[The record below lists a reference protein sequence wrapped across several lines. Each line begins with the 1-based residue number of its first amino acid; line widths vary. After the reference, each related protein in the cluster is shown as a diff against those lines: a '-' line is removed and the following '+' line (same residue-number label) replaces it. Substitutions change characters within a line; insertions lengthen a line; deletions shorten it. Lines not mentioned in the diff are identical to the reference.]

1 MNKFFDITLNR
12 EIITIYP
19 GELYITKK
27 SELITTI
34 LGSCISIVLFD
45 EQNSIGGINHYML
58 PAAPPES
65 KKNSGLPITRFG
77 EYAIKTLIQEMINQ
91 GASLKNLKAKIFG
104 GSNVL
109 NFSSKKDEEKKDVQ
123 KKDVQKK
130 DAQKKDALIGEENI
144 NFARKFLKKI
154 GIPIVS
160 EDVGGVS
167 SRKIFFDTT
176 NYKVF
181 LKRIN
186 SAEN

>member
-65 KKNSGLPITRFG
+65 KKNSVLPITRFG

-109 NFSSKKDEEKKDVQ
+109 NFSSKKDER
-123 KKDVQKK
+123 KK

-186 SAEN
+186 SAES

>member
-109 NFSSKKDEEKKDVQ
+109 NFSSKKDERKKDAQ
-123 KKDVQKK
+123 KKDI
-130 DAQKKDALIGEENI
+130 QKKDALIGEENI

>member
-65 KKNSGLPITRFG
+65 KKNSVLPITRFG

-109 NFSSKKDEEKKDVQ
+109 NFSSKKDERKKDV
-123 KKDVQKK
+123 
-130 DAQKKDALIGEENI
+130 QKKDALIGEENI

-186 SAEN
+186 SAEK

>member
-65 KKNSGLPITRFG
+65 KKNSVLPVTRFG

-109 NFSSKKDEEKKDVQ
+109 NFSSKKDERKKDV
-123 KKDVQKK
+123 
-130 DAQKKDALIGEENI
+130 QKKDALIGEENI

>member
-109 NFSSKKDEEKKDVQ
+109 NFSSKKDER
-123 KKDVQKK
+123 KK

-186 SAEN
+186 SAES

>member
-65 KKNSGLPITRFG
+65 KKNSILPITRFG

-109 NFSSKKDEEKKDVQ
+109 NFSSKKDERKKDV
-123 KKDVQKK
+123 
-130 DAQKKDALIGEENI
+130 QKKDALIGEENI

>member
-65 KKNSGLPITRFG
+65 KKNSVLPITRFG

-109 NFSSKKDEEKKDVQ
+109 NFSSKKDERKKDV
-123 KKDVQKK
+123 
-130 DAQKKDALIGEENI
+130 QKKDALIGEENI

-167 SRKIFFDTT
+167 SRKIFFDTA

>member
-65 KKNSGLPITRFG
+65 KKNSVLPITRFG

-109 NFSSKKDEEKKDVQ
+109 NFSSKKDER
-123 KKDVQKK
+123 KK

>member
-65 KKNSGLPITRFG
+65 KKNSVLPITRFG

-109 NFSSKKDEEKKDVQ
+109 NFSLKKDER
-123 KKDVQKK
+123 KK

-186 SAEN
+186 SAES

>member
-109 NFSSKKDEEKKDVQ
+109 NFSSKKDER
-123 KKDVQKK
+123 KK

>member
-58 PAAPPES
+58 PATPPES
-65 KKNSGLPITRFG
+65 KKNSVLPITRFG
-77 EYAIKTLIQEMINQ
+77 EYAIKILIQEMINQ

-109 NFSSKKDEEKKDVQ
+109 NFSSKKDER
-123 KKDVQKK
+123 
-130 DAQKKDALIGEENI
+130 KKDALIGEENI

>member
-65 KKNSGLPITRFG
+65 KKNSVLPITRFG

-109 NFSSKKDEEKKDVQ
+109 NFSSKKDERKKDV
-123 KKDVQKK
+123 
-130 DAQKKDALIGEENI
+130 QKKDALIGEENI

-186 SAEN
+186 SVEN

>member
-109 NFSSKKDEEKKDVQ
+109 NFSSKKDERKKDVQ
-123 KKDVQKK
+123 KKDV
-130 DAQKKDALIGEENI
+130 QKKDALIGEENI

>member
-65 KKNSGLPITRFG
+65 KKNSVLPITRFG

-109 NFSSKKDEEKKDVQ
+109 NFSLKKDER
-123 KKDVQKK
+123 KK

>member
-65 KKNSGLPITRFG
+65 KKNSVLPITRFG

-109 NFSSKKDEEKKDVQ
+109 NFSSKKDERKKDV
-123 KKDVQKK
+123 
-130 DAQKKDALIGEENI
+130 QKKDALIGEENI

>member
-65 KKNSGLPITRFG
+65 KKNSVLPITRFG

-109 NFSSKKDEEKKDVQ
+109 NFSSKKDER
-123 KKDVQKK
+123 
-130 DAQKKDALIGEENI
+130 KKDALIGEENI

-186 SAEN
+186 SAES

>member
-65 KKNSGLPITRFG
+65 KKNSVLPITRFG

-109 NFSSKKDEEKKDVQ
+109 NFSSKKDERKKE
-123 KKDVQKK
+123 
-130 DAQKKDALIGEENI
+130 AQKKDALIGEENI

-186 SAEN
+186 SAES

>member
-1 MNKFFDITLNR
+1 M
-12 EIITIYP
+12 
-19 GELYITKK
+19 
-27 SELITTI
+27 
-34 LGSCISIVLFD
+34 
-45 EQNSIGGINHYML
+45 
-58 PAAPPES
+58 
-65 KKNSGLPITRFG
+65 PITRFG

-109 NFSSKKDEEKKDVQ
+109 NFSSKKDER
-123 KKDVQKK
+123 KK

-160 EDVGGVS
+160 VDVGGVS

-176 NYKVF
+176 NYKAF

-186 SAEN
+186 SAES

>member
-1 MNKFFDITLNR
+1 MS
-12 EIITIYP
+12 TIKKETALLTDKKLI
-19 GELYITKK
+19 ELYITKK

-65 KKNSGLPITRFG
+65 TKNSGLPITRFG

-109 NFSSKKDEEKKDVQ
+109 NFSSKKALPFGDVISH
-123 KKDVQKK
+123 KHCV
-130 DAQKKDALIGEENI
+130 
-144 NFARKFLKKI
+144 
-154 GIPIVS
+154 
-160 EDVGGVS
+160 
-167 SRKIFFDTT
+167 
-176 NYKVF
+176 
-181 LKRIN
+181 
-186 SAEN
+186 

>member
-58 PAAPPES
+58 PAAPSES
-65 KKNSGLPITRFG
+65 KKNSVLPITRFG

-109 NFSSKKDEEKKDVQ
+109 NFSSKKDER
-123 KKDVQKK
+123 
-130 DAQKKDALIGEENI
+130 KKDALIGEENI

>member
-65 KKNSGLPITRFG
+65 KKSSVLPITRFG

-109 NFSSKKDEEKKDVQ
+109 NFSSKKDEGKKDV
-123 KKDVQKK
+123 
-130 DAQKKDALIGEENI
+130 QKKDALIGEENI

>member
-109 NFSSKKDEEKKDVQ
+109 NFSSKKDERKKDV
-123 KKDVQKK
+123 
-130 DAQKKDALIGEENI
+130 QKKDALIGEENI

>member
-65 KKNSGLPITRFG
+65 KKNSVLPITRFG

-109 NFSSKKDEEKKDVQ
+109 NFSSKKDERKKNV
-123 KKDVQKK
+123 
-130 DAQKKDALIGEENI
+130 QKKDALIGEENI

-160 EDVGGVS
+160 EDVGGVA